1 MTLGARLA
9 RTRIV
14 GEIRFALLGGLAGIA
29 AGLAA
34 GTLTAITAPRP
45 VEVDPWVGFVAT
57 VARGVGLGWWGGL
70 LWSIALAVLA
80 RRGSPPPPVAALGRA
95 VWVTA
100 AAVALA
106 ALAAHLLGQPPG
118 RGVLAGVIVGSLA
131 ARFLLARASD
141 GPQP

>member
-34 GTLTAITAPRP
+34 GTLAAITTPHP
-45 VEVDPWVGFVAT
+45 VEVDPWVAMVAT

-80 RRGSPPPPVAALGRA
+80 RRASPPPPVAVLGRA
-95 VWVTA
+95 AWVTA
-100 AAVALA
+100 AAVVLG

-118 RGVLAGVIVGSLA
+118 RGVLGGVMVGSLA
-131 ARFLLARASD
+131 ARLLLARAGK